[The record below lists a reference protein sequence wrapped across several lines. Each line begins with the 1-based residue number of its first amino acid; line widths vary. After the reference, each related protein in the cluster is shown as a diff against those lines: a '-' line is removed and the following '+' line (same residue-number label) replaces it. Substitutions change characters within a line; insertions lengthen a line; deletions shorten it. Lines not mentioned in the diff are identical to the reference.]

1 MAYKYKQQ
9 SQLTR
14 VLCTVAFVVF
24 TFCYL
29 LFYQADVMVVAQH
42 IASGGQTHYVPW
54 VGALLITLVL
64 KLLQVGVNMIFALYR
79 RTHALTYLPS
89 MLVLAFITDISPN
102 VHGHIELGAWPWV
115 LSLVLVLFVL
125 VALLARRYQ
134 PLEPDERL
142 SGISSQLN
150 WINLS
155 TLFIMMVGVGMI
167 GNGNRVFHY
176 RAAMEHKMRSGDFAG
191 ALRVG
196 AESDETDGSL
206 TMLRAFSLSRERQ
219 LPERLFSYSLAPGS
233 RNLVPDGKEVY
244 ALMLVPQSVIVKTAR
259 RNRHYQLCGLL
270 MDKKLQ
276 SFAKALNLYYA
287 PDSVLPTHYRE
298 AMALYAHTTNNP
310 VRLCKDSAMMAEYR
324 HFLAERSKVG
334 DSPARQQQLKSHYG
348 KTYWYYYHHDHSQTR
363 K

>member
-102 VHGHIELGAWPWV
+102 VHGRIELGAWLWV
-115 LSLVLVLFVL
+115 LPLVLVLFVL

-134 PLEPDERL
+134 PLEPDERI

-259 RNRHYQLCGLL
+259 SWTRSCR
-270 MDKKLQ
+270 
-276 SFAKALNLYYA
+276 AL
-287 PDSVLPTHYRE
+287 PKR
-298 AMALYAHTTNNP
+298 
-310 VRLCKDSAMMAEYR
+310 
-324 HFLAERSKVG
+324 
-334 DSPARQQQLKSHYG
+334 
-348 KTYWYYYHHDHSQTR
+348 
-363 K
+363 